1 MVAIKDIRLAKGIT
15 QKTLA
20 EKLDVTPN
28 AISQWENGKRNPSL
42 EIVRR
47 LAEIL
52 QCTTDDILIVENDAP
67 L

>member
-1 MVAIKDIRLAKGIT
+1 MVAIRDIRLAKGIT

-28 AISQWENGKRNPSL
+28 AISQWENGTRNPSL

-52 QCTTDDILIVENDAP
+52 QCTTDDILRVKDCK
-67 L
+67 